1 MRYAIRTGAG
11 TASKFLSTA
20 KGRPQMIADMYSA
33 DTFDTEAEATERI
46 ASLPLPIRN
55 SNPQVIQI
63 QHRFK
68 P

>member
-20 KGRPQMIADMYSA
+20 KGRPQMVSDMYSA
-33 DTFDTEAEATERI
+33 DTFDTEAEANERI

-55 SNPQVIQI
+55 SKPQVVKI

>member
-11 TASKFLSTA
+11 TTTKFLSTA

-46 ASLPLPIRN
+46 ATLTLPIRN
-55 SNPQVIQI
+55 SKPQVVKI